1 MRFVLNVTQHAP
13 VWRVLRLI
21 QEREVLLVE
30 AVWPWLRSF
39 IPAPLSIGRRE
50 WLYACFGAWLGIC
63 GTEWICH
70 HALGASLLWFIA
82 PMGASAVLL
91 FAVPASPLAQPW
103 SIVGG
108 NVLAALIGVLVAHWF
123 GHSGLAAGLA
133 LALTIGAMFALRC
146 VHPPGGAVAL
156 TAVLGGEA
164 VQQLGFGFVLWP
176 VAANSLMLLLIG
188 LLFNNLLR
196 RRYPHRQ
203 QEQHNPHH
211 TRDPLPN
218 QRLGVQS
225 ADLDAILA
233 ARGEWLDIDKDDL
246 REIVQQVEQRA
257 YQRRFGAIR
266 CADIMSR
273 DIYEVTPQTS
283 MGEVWQLLQQHHI
296 KAVPV
301 VGGDGVL
308 LGIVSLHDFVA
319 SHAAGPDGQARS
331 LFDSARAV
339 GEIMTSRVI
348 CATPQQGLAELV
360 VLFSDAGRHHLP
372 VVDAQRRVVGMLTQ
386 SDMLAALFRSGL
398 EQAL

>member
-1 MRFVLNVTQHAP
+1 M
-13 VWRVLRLI
+13 
-21 QEREVLLVE
+21 E

-50 WLYACFGAWLGIC
+50 WLFACLGAWIGIC
-63 GTEWICH
+63 GTEWICR
-70 HALGASLLWFIA
+70 HALGSTSPWFIA

-123 GHSGLAAGLA
+123 GHNGVSAGLA

-176 VAANSLMLLLIG
+176 VAANSLLLLLIG
-188 LLFNNLLR
+188 LLFNMALR
-196 RRYPHRQ
+196 RRYPHRALDAR
-203 QEQHNPHH
+203 NPHH
-211 TRDPLPN
+211 TRDPAPN

-225 ADLDAILA
+225 ADLDAILS

-257 YQRRFGAIR
+257 YQRRFGAIC

-273 DIYEVTPQTS
+273 DIYEVTPQTP

-301 VGGDGVL
+301 VGSDGVL

-319 SHAAGPDGQARS
+319 SHAARADGEVQV
-331 LFDSARAV
+331 LFDATRAV

-348 CATPQQGLAELV
+348 CAAPQQGLAELV
-360 VLFSDAGRHHLP
+360 PLFSDAGRHHLP

>member
-1 MRFVLNVTQHAP
+1 M
-13 VWRVLRLI
+13 
-21 QEREVLLVE
+21 E

-50 WLYACFGAWLGIC
+50 WLYACLGAWLGIC

-70 HALGASLLWFIA
+70 HALGASSMWFIA

-108 NVLAALIGVLVAHWF
+108 NVLAALIGVLLAHWL
-123 GHSGLAAGLA
+123 GHNSVAAGLA

-176 VAANSLMLLLIG
+176 VAANSLVLLLTG
-188 LLFNNLLR
+188 LLFNNALR

-203 QEQHNPHH
+203 QEARNPHH

-218 QRLGVQS
+218 QRLGVQP

-246 REIVQQVEQRA
+246 REIVQQAEQHA
-257 YQRRFGAIR
+257 YQRRFGTIC

-301 VGGDGVL
+301 VGSDGVL
-308 LGIVSLHDFVA
+308 LGIVSLHDFVV
-319 SHAAGPDGQARS
+319 SHAAGPDGQERM
-331 LFDSARAV
+331 LFDPTRAV
-339 GEIMTSRVI
+339 AEIMTPKVI

-360 VLFSDAGRHHLP
+360 PLFSDAGRHHLP
-372 VVDAQRRVVGMLTQ
+372 VLDAQRRVVGMLTQ

>member
-1 MRFVLNVTQHAP
+1 M
-13 VWRVLRLI
+13 
-21 QEREVLLVE
+21 E

-50 WLYACFGAWLGIC
+50 WLYACFGALIGIC
-63 GTEWICH
+63 GTEWVCR
-70 HALGASLLWFIA
+70 HALGTASPWFIA

-123 GHSGLAAGLA
+123 GHSGVAAALA

-146 VHPPGGAVAL
+146 IHPPGGAVAL

-188 LLFNNLLR
+188 LLFNSALR

-203 QEQHNPHH
+203 LEARNPHH
-211 TRDPLPN
+211 TRDPLPT
-218 QRLGVQS
+218 QRLGVQP

-257 YQRRFGAIR
+257 YQRRFGAIC

-273 DIYEVTPQTS
+273 DIYEVTPQTP

-301 VGGDGVL
+301 VGSDGVL

-319 SHAAGPDGQARS
+319 SHAARADGEVQV
-331 LFDSARAV
+331 LFDATRAV

-348 CATPQQGLAELV
+348 CAAPQQGLAELV
-360 VLFSDAGRHHLP
+360 PLFSDAGRHHLP